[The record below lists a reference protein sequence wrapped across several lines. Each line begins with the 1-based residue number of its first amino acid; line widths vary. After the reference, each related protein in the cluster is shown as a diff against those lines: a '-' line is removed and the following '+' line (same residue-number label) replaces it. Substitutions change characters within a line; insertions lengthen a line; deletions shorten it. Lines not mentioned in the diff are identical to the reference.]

1 MRGLLSAWGFYVAG
15 ALTVL
20 LGLWLYARR
29 FEFEASRPLRA
40 SEEE

>member
-1 MRGLLSAWGFYVAG
+1 MKVAHAWGWFVAG

-29 FEFEASRPLRA
+29 YMFELEHPLGGDDEA
-40 SEEE
+40 